1 MDKTI
6 AGGPRTGVVKV
17 PASKS
22 RAHRMLI
29 SAALSLHESVLA
41 VDGLSDD
48 IRATAACLTAL
59 GAGISF
65 RGDTITV
72 RPITELPKGEAVLPC
87 GESGSTLRF
96 LLPIVG
102 ALGVKAA
109 FSLRGRLPERPLSPF
124 KEELIAH
131 GMSIVQTGDT
141 LRVSGRLESGAFRLP
156 GDVSSQFISGLLF
169 ALPLL
174 KGDSR
179 LLIEG
184 RIESEGYVRMT
195 EEQLLQSGVLA
206 ERTDGGWRI
215 KGAQRYNAPAHSTA
229 EADWS
234 NAAFFLC
241 MGALSRRGVCVTGLA
256 PSSSQGDRA
265 ILEILKCVGA
275 HVEVGEGAVTVRRGA
290 LLPVTVDAS
299 AIPDLVPALGALLS
313 VCEGESRVVNAAR
326 LRMKESDRLKTTRE
340 MLCALGADVN
350 ETPDGLVI
358 RGRSFL
364 PGGEAESAN
373 DHRIAMASAVAACLS
388 GGTKIKNA
396 ECVSKSYP
404 EFWTHFDSLEA
415 DT

>member
-6 AGGPRTGVVKV
+6 VGGPRTGVVKV

-169 ALPLL
+169 ALPIL

-184 RIESEGYVRMT
+184 RIESEDYVRMT

-206 ERTDGGWRI
+206 ERMDGGWQI

-241 MGALSRRGVCVTGLA
+241 MGALSRRGVCVTGLD

-275 HVEVGEGAVTVRRGA
+275 HVEVGEGAVTVRRGE

-358 RGRSFL
+358 RGQSFL

-388 GGTKIKNA
+388 GGAIIKNA